1 MKRIFSGISGTIAK
15 GAIVLGTSAFV
26 VDNFL
31 FNVEPGHRGIM
42 FDRLNGIL
50 PKTYSEGTHFMFPI
64 LQRPIILDVRTQPR
78 TINTETGTKDLQ
90 NVQLSLRVLARPSV
104 PQLPTLFKNLGA
116 DYAERVLPS
125 LTNEVLKQVVA
136 LYDADQLLTL
146 RDKVSQALR
155 ESLTSRCRE
164 FNIELDDVSITHLSF
179 SKDFSKAIEDKQV
192 AEQMAERAKFIV
204 QKAEQ
209 DKLAQIT
216 RAEGDAEAAQLVS
229 DAIGRY
235 GTGLIEIR
243 RIETAVS
250 IADSLSKTPN
260 ITYLPSNANPLLA
273 IGGTGGSGSGQKH

>member
-1 MKRIFSGISGTIAK
+1 
-15 GAIVLGTSAFV
+15 
-26 VDNFL
+26 
-31 FNVEPGHRGIM
+31 M
-42 FDRLNGIL
+42 FDRLGGVL
-50 PKTYSEGTHFMFPI
+50 QKTYSEGTHFMVPI
-64 LQRPIILDVRTQPR
+64 LQRPIVMDVRTQPR

-90 NVQLSLRVLARPSV
+90 NVELSLRVLSRPSV
-104 PQLPTLFKNLGA
+104 PHLPQLYQTLGV

-155 ESLTSRCRE
+155 DALTARCRE
-164 FNIELDDVSITHLSF
+164 FHIELDDVSITHLSF

-209 DKLAQIT
+209 DKIAQIT

-229 DAIGRY
+229 DAIGKF
-235 GTGLIEIR
+235 GTGLIEVR
-243 RIETAVS
+243 RIETALQ

-260 ITYLPSNANPLLA
+260 VTYLPANATPLLA
-273 IGGTGGSGSGQKH
+273 LQGSNPTR

>member
-1 MKRIFSGISGTIAK
+1 MKRVFSGISGAIAK
-15 GAIVLGTSAFV
+15 GAIAIGVGAFT

-31 FNVEPGHRGIM
+31 FNVDPGHRAVM
-42 FDRLNGIL
+42 FDRLGGVL
-50 PKTYSEGTHFMFPI
+50 QKTFSEGTHFMVPI
-64 LQRPIILDVRTQPR
+64 LQRPIVMDVRTQPR

-90 NVQLSLRVLARPSV
+90 NVELSLRVLSRPSV
-104 PQLPTLFKNLGA
+104 PHLPQLYQTLGV

-146 RDKVSQALR
+146 RDKVSQALWDA
-155 ESLTSRCRE
+155 LTARCWE
-164 FNIELDDVSITHLSF
+164 FHIELDDVSITHLSF

-209 DKLAQIT
+209 DKIAQIT

-229 DAIGRY
+229 DAIGKY
-235 GTGLIEIR
+235 GTGLIEVR
-243 RIETAVS
+243 RIETALQ

-260 ITYLPSNANPLLA
+260 VTYLPANANPLLA
-273 IGGTGGSGSGQKH
+273 LQGNNPR

>member
-1 MKRIFSGISGTIAK
+1 MKRIFSGVSGAIAK
-15 GAIVLGTSAFV
+15 GAIAIGTGMFIA
-26 VDNFL
+26 DNFL

-42 FDRLNGIL
+42 FDRLKGIL
-50 PKTYSEGTHFMFPI
+50 PKTFPEGTHFMIPV
-64 LQRPIILDVRTQPR
+64 LQKPIILDVRTQPR

-104 PQLPTLFKNLGA
+104 PYLPTLFKNLGV

-155 ESLTSRCRE
+155 DALTARCRE

-209 DKLAQIT
+209 DKIAQIT
-216 RAEGDAEAAQLVS
+216 KAEGDAEAAQLVS
-229 DAIGRY
+229 DAIGKF
-235 GTGLIEIR
+235 GTGLIEVR
-243 RIETAVS
+243 RIETALQ

-260 ITYLPSNANPLLA
+260 ITYLPSGATPLLA
-273 IGGTGGSGSGQKH
+273 IGGAGGTPQK

>member
-1 MKRIFSGISGTIAK
+1 M
-15 GAIVLGTSAFV
+15 VPV
-26 VDNFL
+26 
-31 FNVEPGHRGIM
+31 
-42 FDRLNGIL
+42 
-50 PKTYSEGTHFMFPI
+50 
-64 LQRPIILDVRTQPR
+64 LQRPIVLDVRTQPR

-104 PQLPTLFKNLGA
+104 PHLPTLFKNLGA

-155 ESLTSRCRE
+155 DSLTARCRE

-209 DKLAQIT
+209 DKIAQIT

-229 DAIGRY
+229 DAIGRF
-235 GTGLIEIR
+235 GTGLIEVR
-243 RIETAVS
+243 RIETALQ
-250 IADSLSKTPN
+250 IAESLSKTPN

-273 IGGTGGSGSGQKH
+273 IGGAGGIPQK

>member
-1 MKRIFSGISGTIAK
+1 MKRIFSGLSGAIAK
-15 GAIVLGTSAFV
+15 GAIAIGTGMFV
-26 VDNFL
+26 ADNFL

-42 FDRLNGIL
+42 FDRLKGIL
-50 PKTYSEGTHFMFPI
+50 PNTFAEGTHFMIPVLQKPI
-64 LQRPIILDVRTQPR
+64 VLDVRTQPR

-104 PQLPTLFKNLGA
+104 PHLPTLFKNLGA

-155 ESLTSRCRE
+155 DALTARCRE

-179 SKDFSKAIEDKQV
+179 SKDFAKAIEDKQV

-209 DKLAQIT
+209 DKIAQIT
-216 RAEGDAEAAQLVS
+216 KAEGDAEAAQLVS
-229 DAIGRY
+229 DAIGRF
-235 GTGLIEIR
+235 GTGLIEVR
-243 RIETAVS
+243 RIETALQ
-250 IADSLSKTPN
+250 IAESLSKTPN
-260 ITYLPSNANPLLA
+260 ITYLPTNSTPLLA
-273 IGGTGGSGSGQKH
+273 IGGAGGTPQK